1 MLVENSDLSAR
12 FATLTTAHLADGC
25 IRAGVEVHCAPTA
38 MHAVVPGWRLVGR
51 VLPAQHVGS
60 VDVFLEAFTSAE
72 NGDVLIADNAG
83 RVDESCVGDLVTLEA
98 REAGLG
104 GIVIWGLNRD
114 SVDIEAIGLPVF
126 SLGRIP
132 TGPLFAGP
140 RADDALTTARIGEW
154 AVTNADIV
162 AGDEDGVLFF
172 PADRA
177 DEIFGHA
184 ETIRE
189 TERAQAVSIAGGTS
203 LRVQVKFD
211 AYLAARE
218 KNPALTFR
226 EHLRTVGGEI
236 EV

>member
-1 MLVENSDLSAR
+1 MENSDLRTR
-12 FATLTTAHLADGC
+12 FATLTTAHLADAC
-25 IRAGVEVHCAPTA
+25 VRARVEVRCAPSA

-51 VLPAQHVGS
+51 VLPARHVGS
-60 VDVFLEAFTSAE
+60 VDVFLEAFTAAE
-72 NGDVLIADNAG
+72 PGDVLVADNAG
-83 RVDESCVGDLVTLEA
+83 RLDESCAGDLVTLEA

-104 GIVIWGLNRD
+104 GIVVWGLNRD

-132 TGPLFAGP
+132 TGPLSVGQ
-140 RADDALTTARIGEW
+140 RGDDALTTARVGEW
-154 AVTNADIV
+154 TVSGSDIV
-162 AGDEDGVLFF
+162 AGDDDGVLFF

-184 ETIRE
+184 ETIRD
-189 TERAQAVSIAGGTS
+189 TERAQAVSIAAGRS
-203 LRVQVKFD
+203 LREQVGFD
-211 AYLAARE
+211 AFLAARGQ
-218 KNPALTFR
+218 NPALTFR

>member
-1 MLVENSDLSAR
+1 LLVENSELRTR
-12 FATLTTAHLADGC
+12 FANLTTAHLADGC
-25 IRAGVEVHCAPTA
+25 IRAGVDVHCAPAA
-38 MHAVVPGWRLVGR
+38 MRAVVPGWRLVGR

-72 NGDVLIADNAG
+72 DGDILVADNAG
-83 RVDESCVGDLVTLEA
+83 RIDESCVGDLITLEA

-126 SLGRIP
+126 SLGRTP
-132 TGPLFAGP
+132 TGPLFAGE
-140 RADDALTTARIGEW
+140 RADDALTAARVGEW
-154 AVTNADIV
+154 TLTAADIV

-172 PADRA
+172 PSDRA
-177 DEIFGHA
+177 PEIFDHA
-184 ETIRE
+184 ETIRD
-189 TERAQAVSIAGGTS
+189 TERAQAVSIAAGTS
-203 LRVQVKFD
+203 LRAQVKFD
-211 AYLAARE
+211 AYLAARA
-218 KNPALTFR
+218 KSPALTFR

>member
-1 MLVENSDLSAR
+1 M
-12 FATLTTAHLADGC
+12 
-25 IRAGVEVHCAPTA
+25 RAVSPA
-38 MHAVVPGWRLVGR
+38 WRLVGR

-60 VDVFLEAFTSAE
+60 VDVFLEAFTNAQP
-72 NGDVLIADNAG
+72 GDILVADNAG
-83 RVDESCVGDLVTLEA
+83 RLDESCVGDLVTLEA

-126 SLGRIP
+126 SLGRTP
-132 TGPLFAGP
+132 TGPLFAGQ
-140 RADDALTTARIGEW
+140 RVDDALTTAKVGQW
-154 AVTNADIV
+154 TLTSADIV

-177 DEIFGHA
+177 VEIFGHA
-184 ETIRE
+184 ETIRD
-189 TERAQAVSIAGGTS
+189 TERAQAVSIAAGTS
-203 LRVQVKFD
+203 LRAQVKFS
-211 AYLAARE
+211 AYLEARAQD
-218 KNPALTFR
+218 PALTFR

>member
-1 MLVENSDLSAR
+1 M
-12 FATLTTAHLADGC
+12 
-25 IRAGVEVHCAPTA
+25 RAVH
-38 MHAVVPGWRLVGR
+38 PGWRLIGR
-51 VLPAQHVGS
+51 AVPVQHVGS
-60 VDVFLEAFTSAE
+60 VDVFLEAFTNAQP
-72 NGDVLIADNAG
+72 GDILVADNAG
-83 RVDESCVGDLVTLEA
+83 RLDESCVGDLVTLEA

-140 RADDALTTARIGEW
+140 HADDALTTANVGQW
-154 AVTNADIV
+154 TLTNEDIV

-172 PADRA
+172 PASKA
-177 DEIFGHA
+177 DEILGHA
-184 ETIRE
+184 ETIRD
-189 TERAQAVSIAGGTS
+189 TERAQANSIAAGTS
-203 LRVQVKFD
+203 LRAQVRFD
-211 AYLAARE
+211 DYLAARE
-218 KNPALTFR
+218 QNPALTFR

>member
-1 MLVENSDLSAR
+1 VENSDLRAR

-25 IRAGVEVHCAPTA
+25 LRAGVEVRCAPPATR
-38 MHAVVPGWRLVGR
+38 AVKDGWRLVGR

-60 VDVFLEAFTSAE
+60 VDVFLEAFTTARP
-72 NGDVLIADNAG
+72 GDVLVADNAG
-83 RVDESCVGDLVTLEA
+83 RLDESCVGDLITLEA

-114 SVDIEAIGLPVF
+114 SVDITAIGLPVF

-132 TGPLFAGP
+132 TGPLFIGQ
-140 RADDALTTARIGEW
+140 RVDDALTTARVGEW
-154 AVTNADIV
+154 TLTSADLV

-184 ETIRE
+184 ETIRD
-189 TERAQAVSIAGGTS
+189 TERAQAVSIAAGTS
-203 LRVQVKFD
+203 LRAQVKFS
-211 AYLAARE
+211 AYLEARAQD
-218 KNPALTFR
+218 PALTFR